1 VRRAPE
7 RFPERPRAPVSYLED
22 IFGPLDEL
30 WDIIREDRETSGF
43 RRALER
49 TRDPHWT
56 DAAEIPF
63 VLVARAGPRQDVE
76 TARFLRIPIESI
88 REARKERVDVWREIL
103 DPTMNDVAQ
112 SMAALLPDDLP
123 GHVDFGLDDGDNL
136 VLSYLEFA
144 S

>member
-63 VLVARAGPRQDVE
+63 
-76 TARFLRIPIESI
+76 
-88 REARKERVDVWREIL
+88 IL